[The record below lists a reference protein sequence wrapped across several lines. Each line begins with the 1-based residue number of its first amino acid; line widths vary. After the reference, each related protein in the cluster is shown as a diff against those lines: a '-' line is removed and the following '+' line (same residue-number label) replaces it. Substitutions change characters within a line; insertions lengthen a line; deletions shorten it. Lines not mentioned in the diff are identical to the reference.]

1 MGLDQTSFPKLW
13 NVFQRLFG
21 DQKLKLSAV
30 EMMID
35 ESDLIID
42 FGCATGL
49 MYPRYMSK
57 YDADYL
63 GIDIDNNALEIARL
77 DFPNAEFINAPI
89 SSLSDRLNLY
99 QKPCIILSNVLHH
112 MDDAAV
118 TELFMMLAE
127 LPSHVQIVAL
137 DPEAKQKGYSLVF
150 RAFHKIEKGDF
161 RRSLPQVLTL
171 MAPFKFQIEKC
182 DEYLGRA
189 PIWPF
194 GPTMRGWGLRLS
206 TTNVSCL

>member
-57 YDADYL
+57 YDADQEV
-63 GIDIDNNALEIARL
+63 D
-77 DFPNAEFINAPI
+77 
-89 SSLSDRLNLY
+89 
-99 QKPCIILSNVLHH
+99 VLLKTQR
-112 MDDAAV
+112 V
-118 TELFMMLAE
+118 E
-127 LPSHVQIVAL
+127 Q
-137 DPEAKQKGYSLVF
+137 
-150 RAFHKIEKGDF
+150 
-161 RRSLPQVLTL
+161 
-171 MAPFKFQIEKC
+171 
-182 DEYLGRA
+182 
-189 PIWPF
+189 
-194 GPTMRGWGLRLS
+194 
-206 TTNVSCL
+206 